1 MSLDPTKQLGI
12 SASTPTG
19 LTPTQKEALKRLHA
33 AAQQFEATF
42 VDMLFKTMR
51 EGAPKTSLTG
61 KVSNTEETFSAM
73 LDEKRSESIA
83 QTGSFGIAKIL
94 EDQLKAAV
102 LADPGQAAK
111 ARVLREGDL

>member
-1 MSLDPTKQLGI
+1 MSIDPTKNI
-12 SASTPTG
+12 TIIPATPTT
-19 LTPTQKEALKRLHA
+19 LTPTQQEALKKLHA

-51 EGAPKTSLTG
+51 EAAPKTSLTG
-61 KVSNTEETFSAM
+61 KVSNTEETFGAM

-83 QTGSFGIAKIL
+83 QSGSFGIAKIL
-94 EDQLKAAV
+94 EDQLKSAV
-102 LADPGQAAK
+102 LSDPGQEAK